1 MNNAVSTRPII
12 RSRQSGARRA
22 GRSLLLSYLLMIGGY
37 ALLFA
42 FWQVEPVPLSVHLLA
57 TLLFAVCLFP
67 LVRWYGRGAIG
78 VPVFELIVF
87 SYAVQFSMP
96 VFTQPNVIIIFSQPF
111 YLSWSRIEAVLLL
124 TILGVIVLIGS
135 YALSK
140 RLPFVTALPKLDL
153 PLDDPAKRQTYI
165 VGAII
170 VGGAISLAQTMG
182 WLTGDATGAIL
193 FLLSRQMQVAIVLL
207 AYSVFRHERVIP
219 GQTLLF
225 YGALAVSFVTGL
237 LSGLLENALLPLV
250 LVALVYWHVRRRLP
264 WHWLIIG
271 ALLYLVLN
279 PVKFAYRQAVWYGAS
294 QTTATERVSLWSDL
308 AAESATSLLNR
319 SNTSQSEA
327 ILYSSLARFD
337 LVHKFAYVH
346 HLTPEYISFYNG
358 QTYAYFAYAWI
369 PRLLWPDKPAVGANE
384 QIDVDYMLKQSDSG
398 TTIGIGQLPE
408 AYINFG
414 LIGIVMVMAIQGF
427 IFALLDSSLNGSR
440 SDGGRAI
447 YLSVMVYF
455 LNGIG
460 SAAAVLF
467 GALFQQ
473 ILANAL
479 ILRLFAT
486 GWRRHDDAETQQS

>member
-1 MNNAVSTRPII
+1 MNNVVSARPIVHSRPRRARRVN
-12 RSRQSGARRA
+12 RSR
-22 GRSLLLSYLLMIGGY
+22 LSAYLLIVGAY

-42 FWQVEPVPLSVHLLA
+42 FWQVEPVPISVHLLA
-57 TLLFAVCLFP
+57 TLLFAICLVP
-67 LVRWYGRGAIG
+67 LFRWYERGATG
-78 VPVFELIVF
+78 VPVIELIVF
-87 SYAVQFSMP
+87 SYAAQFSMP

-111 YLSWSRIEAVLLL
+111 YISWSHIEAVLLL
-124 TILGVIVLIGS
+124 TILGVIALIGS

-140 RLPFVTALPKLDL
+140 RLPFVAALPKLDL

-182 WLTGDATGAIL
+182 WLTGGATGSIL
-193 FLLSRQMQVAIVLL
+193 SLLSRQMQVAIVLL
-207 AYSVFRHERVIP
+207 AYSHFRHERVVP
-219 GQTLLF
+219 AQAPLL
-225 YGALAVSFVTGL
+225 YGALAMSFLTGL

-250 LVALVYWHVRRRLP
+250 LITLVYWHVRRRPP

-279 PVKFAYRQAVWYGAS
+279 PAKFAYRSIVWYGAS
-294 QTTATERVSLWSDL
+294 ETTAAERVSLWSDL
-308 AAESATSLLNR
+308 AAESATNLLNR
-319 SNTSQSEA
+319 SNASQSEA
-327 ILYSSLARFD
+327 VLYGALARFD
-337 LVHKFAYVH
+337 LVHKFAYVY
-346 HLTPEYISFYNG
+346 HLTPDYISFYNG
-358 QTYAYFAYAWI
+358 QTYTYFAYAWI
-369 PRLLWPDKPAVGANE
+369 PRFLWPDKPTVNANE
-384 QIDVDYMLKQSDSG
+384 QIDVDYMLKQPGSNTS
-398 TTIGIGQLPE
+398 IGIGQLPE

-414 LIGIVMVMAIQGF
+414 IAGIILVMAAQGF
-427 IFALLDSSLNGSR
+427 IFALLDSSLNGPR

-473 ILANAL
+473 ILTNAL
-479 ILRLFAT
+479 ILRLFAS
-486 GWRRHDDAETQQS
+486 GWRASDNV